1 MQDLFMP
8 IVIGFVIMVSPMI
21 VFGLDKI
28 LKPTHSWVRA
38 VLFFILC
45 GACSAGLVAIVYT
58 AHNALL

>member
-1 MQDLFMP
+1 MENYFMP
-8 IVIGFVIMVSPMI
+8 IVIGFVIMISPMI

-45 GACSAGLVAIVYT
+45 GACSAGVVASVYMV
-58 AHNALL
+58 HNALM